1 MHDHC
6 AYIPYVLLRAS
17 HPTESNRNESQRRPF
32 FENLSFNFLT
42 ILSAAME
49 SICSRKN
56 AGHVEKRRYY
66 RRRTR
71 VKQSVGNFLAI
82 LRGIT
87 RPGQRT
93 HGLRAIVIGYVSS
106 CSFLVFQRNVTVL
119 LGTRIR
125 SGESFSKNVAAR
137 CTSIARAFS
146 GIYASESILLVFISH
161 PRSFQRWLDRIC
173 RSLCYQL

>member
-42 ILSAAME
+42 ILFAAME
-49 SICSRKN
+49 SICSREN

-106 CSFLVFQRNVTVL
+106 CSFLVFQRNVTRYANTF
-119 LGTRIR
+119 GGKFFEER
-125 SGESFSKNVAAR
+125 R
-137 CTSIARAFS
+137 CCPVHEHR
-146 GIYASESILLVFISH
+146 ESIQRDLCQRVHFTRLHFPSALV
-161 PRSFQRWLDRIC
+161 PTMA
-173 RSLCYQL
+173 